1 LLIGRDDVD
10 KTGHFFS
17 SSTRLT
23 RLKSNF
29 FRFVSTSIFSR
40 VSLSRCF
47 ELSLLLTAVQI
58 TQPRGKNINNNK
70 GTIEL
75 LNSNYTNLIKEI
87 LLKLKLSNKQRQ
99 TNKNMAEFAPQPLQM
114 GIGNDI
120 LDIGSRKARRRGA
133 DPMMMGTPGQFDVPN
148 VSNVSSLSYHI
159 ISYHIIV

>member
-1 LLIGRDDVD
+1 MLIGRDDVD

-23 RLKSNF
+23 RLKSKF

-75 LNSNYTNLIKEI
+75 LNSNYTTLIKEI
-87 LLKLKLSNKQRQ
+87 LLKLNYP
-99 TNKNMAEFAPQPLQM
+99 TNKDKQTKTWQNLHHNHSKWE
-114 GIGNDI
+114 
-120 LDIGSRKARRRGA
+120 
-133 DPMMMGTPGQFDVPN
+133 
-148 VSNVSSLSYHI
+148 
-159 ISYHIIV
+159 